1 MNIHSTSLLA
11 PSSPD
16 KTRNRNEGCN
26 PVEQDGFTSANVGNK
41 TTQGACFFFC
51 LDAGLTDV
59 DKMTASSK
67 LLFNGHRVIA
77 M

>member
-1 MNIHSTSLLA
+1 MNIHRTSLLA

-41 TTQGACFFFC
+41 TTQGVWFMC

-59 DKMTASSK
+59 DKMTVSSK
-67 LLFNGHRVIA
+67 LIFNGHRVIA